1 MIIIEEPLIELI
13 KKRPGIIEISGLPD
27 SGVTSGGI
35 KLIQKVIDKEEM
47 CAGAIFS
54 STNYPNMEY
63 LTRLIPSHLT
73 DKFIVLSYEPSK
85 TDIFIPTIEKF
96 GSDISYWLIDDFY
109 HFLLYRNY
117 TFIRD
122 FMKGLELLSRRLCI
136 TIFIVNQYRY
146 IIPAKNYEF
155 VGDSH
160 MKSLYIEHI
169 RPFLSMR
176 LRVEKDENKNI
187 YLSLIEKQEKKSP
200 DSFLGLLNSL
210 E

>member
-1 MIIIEEPLIELI
+1 MIIIEEQLIDLI

-35 KLIQKVIDKEEM
+35 KLIQKLIAEEDM
-47 CAGAIFS
+47 CAGAMFS

-96 GSDISYWLIDDFY
+96 SSNISYWLIDDFY

-122 FMKGLELLSRRLCI
+122 FLKGLELLSRSYGI

-146 IIPAKNYEF
+146 IVPSSDYEF
-155 VGDSH
+155 VGNTPT
-160 MKSLYIEHI
+160 KSLYIEHI
-169 RPFLSMR
+169 CPFISMR
-176 LRVEKDENKNI
+176 IGVEKDENKNI
-187 YLSLIEKQEKKSP
+187 TLRLIEKQKKKSP